1 MPRPWRV
8 VIAWMLVLGV
18 ASILGR
24 QFHRSI
30 GADDLSVRGSEA
42 ARGQARLL
50 ASGLMVAAETDAA
63 VFTSTTRSVGDAD
76 FRRVVET
83 ALRRARRKPHVAFV
97 LSPYDQASQVS

>member
-1 MPRPWRV
+1 MLKPWRV

-42 ARGQARLL
+42 ARGQAHLR
-50 ASGLMVAAETDAA
+50 ASGLMVAAETDAV
-63 VFTSTTRSVGDAD
+63 VFISPTRSVEDAAY
-76 FRRVVET
+76 RGVVET
-83 ALRRARRKPHVAFV
+83 ALRSARRTPHVAFV
-97 LSPYDQASQVS
+97 LSPYD